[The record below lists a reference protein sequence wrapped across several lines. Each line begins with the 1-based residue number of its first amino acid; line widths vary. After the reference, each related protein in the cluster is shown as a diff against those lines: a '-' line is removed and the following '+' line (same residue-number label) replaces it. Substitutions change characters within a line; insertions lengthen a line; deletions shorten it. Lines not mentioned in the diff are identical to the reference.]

1 MEVVKRWPFP
11 EEGHAGSDAGFGNAQ
26 DAPLSCA
33 YPSRVRAQIRG
44 KIDQAALDQIRAIDK
59 TRLVKKLG
67 EVPQTTADDIATVL
81 VEMFRRP

>member
-1 MEVVKRWPFP
+1 MVKRWPFP
-11 EEGHAGSDAGFGNAQ
+11 EEGHVGSDAGFGNAQ

-33 YPSRVRAQIRG
+33 YPSWVRVQIRG
-44 KIDQAALDQIRAIDK
+44 KIGRAALDQIHAIDE

-67 EVPQTTADDIATVL
+67 EVPETTADDIAAVL